1 MWFTPKFTTA
11 EMKEKTGNPNFA
23 YEISCDQMCGNG
35 HYSMKGII
43 EVVEQ
48 EDYDL
53 WMAKQKAQYYVAFPE
68 KDPEAAK
75 AAAAEAAKTPDAKK
89 DSTAK
94 VATAKM

>member
-1 MWFTPKFTTA
+1 MR
-11 EMKEKTGNPNFA
+11 EKTGNPNYT

-48 EDYDL
+48 EEYDL
-53 WMAKQKAQYYVAFPE
+53 WMAKQKAQYYTAFPE
-68 KDPEAAK
+68 KDPEEAAK
-75 AAAAEAAKTPDAKK
+75 AADAGGKVKAAEAAKAPAT